1 MPNNNNYKERLENI
15 KEVNEKNKTERTR
28 LTERTANLKL
38 EEERLLNE
46 LKELGLTPDEIESW
60 IEQTESKL
68 NESLSKCEEI
78 LGLNKLKPN
87 ANNDEELEEEV

>member
-1 MPNNNNYKERLENI
+1 MPNNNYKERLEKI
-15 KEVNEKNKTERTR
+15 KDTNEKNKTERTR

-38 EEERLLNE
+38 EEERLLSE

-60 IEQTESKL
+60 IEQTENQI

-78 LGLNKLKPN
+78 LKLNQPKVSIS
-87 ANNDEELEEEV
+87 EELEEEV